1 MAALVSALRDPKMG
15 LAKIAEIARR
25 LEFLLAGLTLLVGSL
40 LTWAVSGFRMAE
52 AALLAVVESILAPT
66 AAPAMQQLTHHDVT
80 VWPIVVY
87 VTAVLQ
93 LIAGLY
99 LFRQRTTLLTAT
111 IVVLGFFVC
120 LMDLLYVG
128 DPMSK
133 QLDAYSMACA
143 FLVLPTA
150 LKSTRPG

>member
-1 MAALVSALRDPKMG
+1 
-15 LAKIAEIARR
+15 
-25 LEFLLAGLTLLVGSL
+25 
-40 LTWAVSGFRMAE
+40 
-52 AALLAVVESILAPT
+52 
-66 AAPAMQQLTHHDVT
+66 
-80 VWPIVVY
+80 
-87 VTAVLQ
+87 
-93 LIAGLY
+93 